1 MSHLNSCGKA
11 MFEDQPLEIL
21 WDDLIPIDLEKTANL
36 NRLGLLPAPVA
47 LHSLGKSSIPQS
59 PFLIYVDLESFASIE
74 ALIVFLKSLGSHAY
88 PILRIAAD
96 QLDEGVEALRQGV
109 QEVISQGQDNLEK
122 WAQVSRK
129 ARSVLLK
136 SDSYVFVDE
145 VSQHLLA
152 LIERVGSSEVTVL
165 MSGPTGSGKE
175 VLARLTHDFS
185 PRRDGPFVPVNCAAL
200 PESLAESLLFG
211 HTKGAFTGAAKSTI
225 GFFERAE
232 GGTLFLDEIGE
243 LSLQIQAKLL
253 RAIQEKEITPVGHSE
268 SRPVNVRVV
277 SATNRDLGQSIKS
290 DGFREDLY
298 FRISTF
304 RINVP
309 GLSDRR
315 DDILP
320 LSNFFLMKYGAG
332 AREYRFTPGAT
343 AKLLSYE
350 WPGNVRELE
359 NVIQRAIVLSDDDFI
374 DAGHLFFDEVIDFGD
389 GTPSPNSIPQVP
401 YSEMSAASSTSYIA
415 DHGPALP
422 TGKNLQSAMDA
433 NEFRVIAETLRTCR
447 TRKEA
452 ASVLGI
458 SERTL
463 RYKMA
468 RMKERG
474 FEVPKRRS
482 A

>member
-1 MSHLNSCGKA
+1 M
-11 MFEDQPLEIL
+11 
-21 WDDLIPIDLEKTANL
+21 
-36 NRLGLLPAPVA
+36 
-47 LHSLGKSSIPQS
+47 
-59 PFLIYVDLESFASIE
+59 
-74 ALIVFLKSLGSHAY
+74 
-88 PILRIAAD
+88 
-96 QLDEGVEALRQGV
+96 
-109 QEVISQGQDNLEK
+109 EK
-122 WAQVSRK
+122 WSQISRK

-165 MSGPTGSGKE
+165 MNGPTGSGKE

-211 HTKGAFTGAAKSTI
+211 HAKGAFTGAAKSTI

-268 SRPVNVRVV
+268 ARPINVRVV
-277 SATNRDLGQSIKS
+277 SATNRDLGQGIKS
-290 DGFREDLY
+290 GNFREDLY

-309 GLSDRR
+309 GLHERR

-320 LSNFFLMKYGAG
+320 LSNFFFMKYGNG
-332 AREYRFTPGAT
+332 VREHRFTPEAT
-343 AKLLSYE
+343 AKLLGYE

-359 NVIQRAIVLSDDDFI
+359 NVIQRAIVLSDEDYI
-374 DAGHLFFDEVIDFGD
+374 NAGHLFFDEVIDFAD
-389 GTPSPNSIPQVP
+389 EVP
-401 YSEMSAASSTSYIA
+401 SSTPVPQRIGREVSASASRSYS
-415 DHGPALP
+415 
-422 TGKNLQSAMDA
+422 TGTLDQPMANNLQSAMDA

-452 ASVLGI
+452 ASVLGV

>member
-1 MSHLNSCGKA
+1 
-11 MFEDQPLEIL
+11 MFEEQPLEIL
-21 WDDLIPIDLEKTANL
+21 WDDLIPIDLDKTANL
-36 NRLGLLPAPVA
+36 NRLGLMPAPVA
-47 LHSLGKSSIPQS
+47 LHSLEKSTIPQT
-59 PFLIYVDLESFASIE
+59 PFLIYVALESFASVD
-74 ALIVFLKSLGSHAY
+74 ALVVFLKSLGSHAF
-88 PILRIAAD
+88 PVLRIGTE

-109 QEVISQGQDNLEK
+109 QEVVSDGQDGPEK
-122 WAQVSRK
+122 WLQISRK
-129 ARSVLLK
+129 ARSTLLK
-136 SDSYVFVDE
+136 NDSYVFVDE

-165 MSGPTGSGKE
+165 MNGPTGSGKE

-211 HTKGAFTGAAKSTI
+211 HAKGAFTGAAKSTI

-268 SRPVNVRVV
+268 SRSVNVRVV
-277 SATNRDLGQSIKS
+277 SATNRDLGQSIKN

-309 GLSDRR
+309 GLSERR

-320 LSNFFLMKYGAG
+320 LSNFFLMKYGNG
-332 AREYRFTPGAT
+332 AREYRFTPEAT
-343 AKLLSYE
+343 SKLLSYE

-374 DAGHLFFDEVIDFGD
+374 DAGHLFFDEVIDFVAESSSP
-389 GTPSPNSIPQVP
+389 TPIPQVP
-401 YSEMSAASSTSYIA
+401 EREEPGGTNRSYVN
-415 DHGPALP
+415 DSRPNLP
-422 TGKNLQSAMDA
+422 SGKNLQSAMDA

>member
-1 MSHLNSCGKA
+1 
-11 MFEDQPLEIL
+11 MFEEQPLEIL
-21 WDDLIPIDLEKTANL
+21 WDDLIPISLDHTANL
-36 NRLGLLPAPVA
+36 SRLGLTPVPVA
-47 LHSLGKSSIPQS
+47 LHSLEKGAIPKA
-59 PFLIYVDLESFASIE
+59 PFLIYIALESFASVD
-74 ALIVFLKSLGSHAY
+74 AMIVFLKSIGSLAY
-88 PILRIAAD
+88 PLLRIGSD
-96 QLDEGVEALRQGV
+96 QLDEGVEALRLGV
-109 QEVISQGQDNLEK
+109 QEVLSEGQDGMEK
-122 WAQVSRK
+122 WSQISRK

-165 MSGPTGSGKE
+165 MNGPTGSGKE

-211 HTKGAFTGAAKSTI
+211 HAKGAFTGAAKSTI

-268 SRPVNVRVV
+268 ARPVNVRVV
-277 SATNRDLGQSIKS
+277 SATNRDLGQGIKS
-290 DGFREDLY
+290 GNFREDLY

-309 GLSDRR
+309 GLHERR

-320 LSNFFLMKYGAG
+320 LSNFFLMKYGNG
-332 AREYRFTPGAT
+332 VREHRFTPEAT
-343 AKLLSYE
+343 AKLLGYE

-359 NVIQRAIVLSDDDFI
+359 NVIQRAIVLSDEDYI
-374 DAGHLFFDEVIDFGD
+374 NAGHLFFDEVIDFAD
-389 GTPSPNSIPQVP
+389 EVP
-401 YSEMSAASSTSYIA
+401 SSTPVPQRIGREVSASASRSYS
-415 DHGPALP
+415 
-422 TGKNLQSAMDA
+422 TGTLDQPMANNLQSAMDA

-452 ASVLGI
+452 ASVLGV

>member
-1 MSHLNSCGKA
+1 
-11 MFEDQPLEIL
+11 MFEQQPLEIL
-21 WDDLIPIDLEKTANL
+21 WDDLIPIDLDLTTTL
-36 NRLGLLPAPVA
+36 NRCGLTPVPIA
-47 LHSLGKSSIPQS
+47 VHTLDKGSVPET
-59 PFLIYVDLESFASIE
+59 PFLLYVALESFASTD
-74 ALIVFLKSLGSHAY
+74 ALIVFLKSMGG
-88 PILRIAAD
+88 AAFPVLKISPD
-96 QLDEGVEALRQGV
+96 QIDDGVEALRLGV
-109 QEVISQGQDNLEK
+109 QEVMCEGQDDPEK
-122 WAQVSRK
+122 WIQISRK

-145 VSQHLLA
+145 VSQHMLA

-165 MSGPTGSGKE
+165 MNGPTGSGKE
-175 VLARLTHDFS
+175 VLAKLTHDFS
-185 PRRDGPFVPVNCAAL
+185 PRRNGPFVPVNCAAL

-211 HTKGAFTGAAKSTI
+211 HAKGAFTGAAKSTI

-253 RAIQEKEITPVGHSE
+253 RAIQEKEITPVGHSDA
-268 SRPVNVRVV
+268 RPVNARVI
-277 SATNRDLGQSIKS
+277 SATNRDLGRSIKLGS
-290 DGFREDLY
+290 FREDLY

-309 GLSDRR
+309 GLNERR

-320 LSNFFLMKYGAG
+320 LANFFLVKYGNG
-332 AREYRFTPGAT
+332 VREHRFTPDAT
-343 AKLLSYE
+343 AKLLGYE

-374 DAGHLFFDEVIDFGD
+374 EAAHLFFDEVIDFGED
-389 GTPSPNSIPQVP
+389 SSRLMVANHSNTESDIIREPVQRYPLGNQSSQ
-401 YSEMSAASSTSYIA
+401 SE
-415 DHGPALP
+415 
-422 TGKNLQSAMDA
+422 GKNLQSAMDA

-474 FEVPKRRS
+474 VEVPKRRT

>member
-1 MSHLNSCGKA
+1 
-11 MFEDQPLEIL
+11 MFEEQPLEIL
-21 WDDLIPIDLEKTANL
+21 WDDLIPIDLDKTANL
-36 NRLGLLPAPVA
+36 NRLGLMPAPVA
-47 LHSLGKSSIPQS
+47 LHSLEKSTIPQT
-59 PFLIYVDLESFASIE
+59 PFLIYVALESFASVD
-74 ALIVFLKSLGSHAY
+74 ALVVFLKSLGSHAF
-88 PILRIAAD
+88 PVLRIGAE

-109 QEVISQGQDNLEK
+109 QEVVSDGQDGPEK
-122 WAQVSRK
+122 WLQISRK
-129 ARSVLLK
+129 ARSALLK
-136 SDSYVFVDE
+136 TDSYVFVDE

-165 MSGPTGSGKE
+165 MNGPTGSGKE

-211 HTKGAFTGAAKSTI
+211 HAKGAFTGAAKSTI

-268 SRPVNVRVV
+268 SRSVNVRVV
-277 SATNRDLGQSIKS
+277 SATNRDLGQSIKN

-309 GLSDRR
+309 GLSERR

-320 LSNFFLMKYGAG
+320 LSNFFLMKYGNG
-332 AREYRFTPGAT
+332 AREYRFTPEAT

-374 DAGHLFFDEVIDFGD
+374 DAGHLFFDEVIDFAAESQSP
-389 GTPSPNSIPQVP
+389 TPIPQVP
-401 YSEMSAASSTSYIA
+401 EREVSGGSNRSYVN
-415 DHGPALP
+415 DGRSNLP
-422 TGKNLQSAMDA
+422 SGKNLQSAMDA